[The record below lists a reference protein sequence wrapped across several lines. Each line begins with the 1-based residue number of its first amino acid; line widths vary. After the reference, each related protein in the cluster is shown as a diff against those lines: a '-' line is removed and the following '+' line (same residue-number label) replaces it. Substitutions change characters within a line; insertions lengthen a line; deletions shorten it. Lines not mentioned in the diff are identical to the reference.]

1 MPQTARCTPARR
13 VASRMSICSC
23 STAPRA
29 GASTTT
35 GARFRAHPTVSSRSR
50 TTHPGQASATVT
62 SRGSYA
68 GRAGPGTARP
78 TSLLPTHFQL
88 TYFQLTS
95 HFPLPT
101 SNPPLPTSDFLLLT
115 SLNPPCRL
123 HRLVECRRVDRRA
136 ARLVGARGVDLGAG
150 AGNRHLPGGPGVE
163 LHDDGE
169 DRLLQCGVGSGV
181 ERFRTKPGD
190 LRHQVFGHGL
200 VHVAPGRET
209 PGVGVVGALRLLQHD
224 GVAAAAQLDAV
235 GGERPRIEQ

>member
-50 TTHPGQASATVT
+50 TTHPGRASATVT

-68 GRAGPGTARP
+68 GRGGPGTARP
-78 TSLLPTHFQL
+78 TSLLP

-123 HRLVECRRVDRRA
+123 HRLVECRRVHRRA
-136 ARLVGARGVDLGAG
+136 ARLVGARGDDLGAG
-150 AGNRHLPGGPGVE
+150 AGERHLLGALVVE

-190 LRHQVFGHGL
+190 RRHQVFGRGL
-200 VHVAPGRET
+200 VHA
-209 PGVGVVGALRLLQHD
+209 
-224 GVAAAAQLDAV
+224 
-235 GGERPRIEQ
+235 